1 MFEKLEN
8 RYFFSGELVLENEMH
23 IGSGKGDGRT
33 DALVVKDFN
42 EKPFIPGSSVRG
54 VLRSTIERIAA
65 SLGKNPCL
73 LLKGNNCVTVSEV
86 LQKDFGKLL
95 KKRDKDGI
103 EAFLNDDSKIC
114 PVCRLFGSTV
124 VASKIRITDLPLKEE
139 KAEPSVRH
147 GVAIN
152 RDTETA
158 QDKAKFDFEA
168 VPKESGFSFE
178 LIGENLTSYDLSLLA
193 IGIQEMMDGNFWIG
207 GNTARGLGKC
217 KLEGIEIKYFEGAE
231 GLKQYLLNKTLKS
244 MSHEKFFASINSLIG
259 AEEASYAQKDIE

>member
-8 RYFFSGELVLENEMH
+8 RYFFTGKLVLENEMH
-23 IGSGKGDGRT
+23 IGSGKGDGTT

-73 LLKGNNCVTVSEV
+73 LESDNCVTNSRDV
-86 LQKDFGKLL
+86 LQKEFKKLL
-95 KKRDKDGI
+95 EKKNKAQID
-103 EAFLNDDSKIC
+103 AFLNNDSKIC
-114 PVCRLFGSTV
+114 SVCRLFGSTV
-124 VASKIRITDLPLKEE
+124 VASKIRITDLLLKEE

-168 VPKESGFSFE
+168 VPKESSFSFE
-178 LIGENLTSYDLSLLA
+178 LIGENLTDDDRALLA
-193 IGIQEMMDGNFWIG
+193 VGIQEMINGNFWLG

-217 KLEGIEIKYFEGAE
+217 KLEELKIEYFEGAD
-231 GLKQYLLNKTLKS
+231 GLKGYLKDKRLEPMTPEDFLNSIKS
-244 MSHEKFFASINSLIG
+244 LVR
-259 AEEASYAQKDIE
+259 EEARYAQEDIE